1 MNIFDINLEYSLF
14 DVIISITL
22 FVLSFIAFFYFGYF
36 RDLKE
41 RVKEN
46 HKFKDMLIDGYIRKF
61 DEYNDIIS
69 ELRTKI
75 DMIELRINP
84 EKSTR
89 MEDEIVGSTDA
100 VDERSHKNISHNVTP
115 EIVGSTDA
123 VDERSHKNISH
134 NVTPVMKSVIITD
147 KKDDIRDDVAL
158 HLNTVNSIL
167 KMLEVPLTSREIQ
180 GKINKSR
187 EHTSRLLKKLYSENI
202 VIRDETTRP
211 FRYKITNEGRKLLE
225 QTTSSPG

>member
-14 DVIISITL
+14 DVIISIIL
-22 FVLSFIAFFYFGYF
+22 FVLSFVAFFYFGYF

-46 HKFKDMLIDGYIRKF
+46 QKFKDMLIDGYIRKF

-84 EKSTR
+84 EKSIL
-89 MEDEIVGSTDA
+89 MEDKLVTSTNA
-100 VDERSHKNISHNVTP
+100 VND
-115 EIVGSTDA
+115 
-123 VDERSHKNISH
+123 RSHKNISH

-180 GKINKSR
+180 GKIKKSR

>member
-14 DVIISITL
+14 DVIISIIL
-22 FVLSFIAFFYFGYF
+22 FVLSFVAFFYFGYF

-46 HKFKDMLIDGYIRKF
+46 QKFKDMLIDGYIRKF

-84 EKSTR
+84 EKSTLV
-89 MEDEIVGSTDA
+89 EDKLVTSINA
-100 VDERSHKNISHNVTP
+100 VND
-115 EIVGSTDA
+115 
-123 VDERSHKNISH
+123 RSHKNISH

-147 KKDDIRDDVAL
+147 KEDDIRDDVAL

-180 GKINKSR
+180 GKIKKSR

-211 FRYKITNEGRKLLE
+211 FRYKITDEGRKLLE

>member
-1 MNIFDINLEYSLF
+1 MTVFDINLEYSLF
-14 DVIISITL
+14 DIIISIIL
-22 FVLSFIAFFYFGYF
+22 FVLSFVAFYYFGYF

-46 HKFKDMLIDGYIRKF
+46 QKFKDMLIDGYIRKF

-89 MEDEIVGSTDA
+89 MEDELVTSTNA
-100 VDERSHKNISHNVTP
+100 VD
-115 EIVGSTDA
+115 D
-123 VDERSHKNISH
+123 RSHKNISH

-147 KKDDIRDDVAL
+147 KKDDVRDDVAL

-167 KMLEVPLTSREIQ
+167 KMLEVPLTSRQIQ
-180 GKINKSR
+180 GKIKKSR

-202 VIRDETTRP
+202 VIRDESTRP

-225 QTTSSPG
+225 QTTSSSA

>member
-14 DVIISITL
+14 DVIISITF
-22 FVLSFIAFFYFGYF
+22 FVLSFVAFFYFGYF

-46 HKFKDMLIDGYIRKF
+46 QKFKDMLIDGYIRKF
-61 DEYNDIIS
+61 DEYSDIIS

-84 EKSTR
+84 EKSKR
-89 MEDEIVGSTDA
+89 MQDELVTSTNA
-100 VDERSHKNISHNVTP
+100 VNDRSHKNISQ
-115 EIVGSTDA
+115 
-123 VDERSHKNISH
+123 ISH
-134 NVTPVMKSVIITD
+134 NVTPVIKSVIITD
-147 KKDDIRDDVAL
+147 KKDGDRDDVAL

-180 GKINKSR
+180 GKIKKSR

>member
-1 MNIFDINLEYSLF
+1 MNIFDIKLEYSLF
-14 DVIISITL
+14 DVIISIIL
-22 FVLSFIAFFYFGYF
+22 FVLSFVAFFYFSYF
-36 RDLKE
+36 RDLKK
-41 RVKEN
+41 RAKEN
-46 HKFKDMLIDGYIRKF
+46 QKFKDMLIDGYIRKF

-89 MEDEIVGSTDA
+89 MEDEFVTNTNA
-100 VDERSHKNISHNVTP
+100 VD
-115 EIVGSTDA
+115 D
-123 VDERSHKNISH
+123 RSHKNISH

-147 KKDDIRDDVAL
+147 KKDDVRDDVAL

-180 GKINKSR
+180 GKIKKSR

-225 QTTSSPG
+225 QTTSPPG

>member
-1 MNIFDINLEYSLF
+1 MNIYDINLEYSLF
-14 DVIISITL
+14 DVIISITF
-22 FVLSFIAFFYFGYF
+22 FVLSFVAFFYFGYF

-61 DEYNDIIS
+61 DEYSDIIS

-84 EKSTR
+84 EKSIRIQDELVTR
-89 MEDEIVGSTDA
+89 TNA
-100 VDERSHKNISHNVTP
+100 VNDRS
-115 EIVGSTDA
+115 D
-123 VDERSHKNISH
+123 KNISH

-180 GKINKSR
+180 GKIKKSR

>member
-1 MNIFDINLEYSLF
+1 MNIFDINLDYSLF
-14 DVIISITL
+14 DVIISIIL
-22 FVLSFIAFFYFGYF
+22 FVLSFLAFFYFGYF

-46 HKFKDMLIDGYIRKF
+46 QKFKDMLIDGYIRKF

-89 MEDEIVGSTDA
+89 MEDEFVTSTNA
-100 VDERSHKNISHNVTP
+100 VDDRSH
-115 EIVGSTDA
+115 E
-123 VDERSHKNISH
+123 NISH

-147 KKDDIRDDVAL
+147 KKDDVRDDVAL

-167 KMLEVPLTSREIQ
+167 KILEVPLTSREIQ
-180 GKINKSR
+180 GKIKKSR

-202 VIRDETTRP
+202 VIRDETARP

>member
-1 MNIFDINLEYSLF
+1 MNIFDINLQYSLF
-14 DVIISITL
+14 DVIISIIL
-22 FVLSFIAFFYFGYF
+22 FVLSFLAFFYFGYF

-46 HKFKDMLIDGYIRKF
+46 QKFKDMLIDGYVRKF

-69 ELRTKI
+69 QLRTKI

-84 EKSTR
+84 EKNTR
-89 MEDEIVGSTDA
+89 MEDELVISTNA
-100 VDERSHKNISHNVTP
+100 VDDKSH
-115 EIVGSTDA
+115 
-123 VDERSHKNISH
+123 RNISH

-147 KKDDIRDDVAL
+147 KKDDITDDVAL

-180 GKINKSR
+180 GKIKKSR

-225 QTTSSPG
+225 QTTSSLG

>member
-1 MNIFDINLEYSLF
+1 MNIYDINLEYSLF
-14 DVIISITL
+14 DVIISITF
-22 FVLSFIAFFYFGYF
+22 FVLSFVAFFYFGYF

-46 HKFKDMLIDGYIRKF
+46 QKFKDMLIDGYIRKF
-61 DEYNDIIS
+61 DEYSDIIS

-89 MEDEIVGSTDA
+89 IQDELVTSTNA
-100 VDERSHKNISHNVTP
+100 VNDRS
-115 EIVGSTDA
+115 D
-123 VDERSHKNISH
+123 KNISH

-147 KKDDIRDDVAL
+147 KKDDIRDDVVL

-180 GKINKSR
+180 GKIKKSR

-225 QTTSSPG
+225 QTTSSAG

>member
-1 MNIFDINLEYSLF
+1 MNIFDINLQYSLF
-14 DVIISITL
+14 DVIISIIL
-22 FVLSFIAFFYFGYF
+22 FVLSFVAFFYFGYF

-46 HKFKDMLIDGYIRKF
+46 QKFKDMLIDGYIRKF

-89 MEDEIVGSTDA
+89 MEDELVTSTNAID
-100 VDERSHKNISHNVTP
+100 D
-115 EIVGSTDA
+115 
-123 VDERSHKNISH
+123 RSHKNISH

-147 KKDDIRDDVAL
+147 KKDDVRDDVAL

-180 GKINKSR
+180 GKIKKSR

-202 VIRDETTRP
+202 VIRDETARP

>member
-1 MNIFDINLEYSLF
+1 MNIFDINLDYSLF
-14 DVIISITL
+14 DVIISIIL
-22 FVLSFIAFFYFGYF
+22 FVLSFLAFFYFGYF

-46 HKFKDMLIDGYIRKF
+46 QKFKDMLIDGYIRKF

-84 EKSTR
+84 EKITR
-89 MEDEIVGSTDA
+89 MEDELVTSTND
-100 VDERSHKNISHNVTP
+100 VD
-115 EIVGSTDA
+115 D
-123 VDERSHKNISH
+123 RSHKNISH

-147 KKDDIRDDVAL
+147 KKDDVRDDVAL

-167 KMLEVPLTSREIQ
+167 KMLEVPLTSRQIQ
-180 GKINKSR
+180 GKIKKSR

>member
-22 FVLSFIAFFYFGYF
+22 FVLSFVAFFYFGYF

-46 HKFKDMLIDGYIRKF
+46 QKFKDMLIDGYIRKF

-89 MEDEIVGSTDA
+89 MEDELITSTNA
-100 VDERSHKNISHNVTP
+100 VND
-115 EIVGSTDA
+115 
-123 VDERSHKNISH
+123 RSHKNISH

-147 KKDDIRDDVAL
+147 KKDDVRDDVAL

-167 KMLEVPLTSREIQ
+167 KMLEVPLTSRQIQ
-180 GKINKSR
+180 GKIKKSR

>member
-14 DVIISITL
+14 DVIISIIL
-22 FVLSFIAFFYFGYF
+22 FVLSFVAFFYFGYF

-46 HKFKDMLIDGYIRKF
+46 QKFKDMLIDGYIRKF

-89 MEDEIVGSTDA
+89 MEDEFVTNTNA
-100 VDERSHKNISHNVTP
+100 VD
-115 EIVGSTDA
+115 D
-123 VDERSHKNISH
+123 RSHKNISH

-147 KKDDIRDDVAL
+147 KKDDVRDDVAL

-180 GKINKSR
+180 GKIKKSR

-225 QTTSSPG
+225 QTTSPPG

>member
-1 MNIFDINLEYSLF
+1 MNIYDINLEYSLF

-22 FVLSFIAFFYFGYF
+22 FVLSFVAFFYFGYF

-46 HKFKDMLIDGYIRKF
+46 QKFKDMLIDGYIRKF
-61 DEYNDIIS
+61 DEYSDIIS

-89 MEDEIVGSTDA
+89 IQDELVTSTNA
-100 VDERSHKNISHNVTP
+100 VND
-115 EIVGSTDA
+115 
-123 VDERSHKNISH
+123 RSHKNISH

-147 KKDDIRDDVAL
+147 KKDDMRDDVAL

-180 GKINKSR
+180 GKIKKSR

>member
-1 MNIFDINLEYSLF
+1 MNIFDINLQYSLF
-14 DVIISITL
+14 DVIISIIL
-22 FVLSFIAFFYFGYF
+22 FVLSFVAFFYFGYF

-46 HKFKDMLIDGYIRKF
+46 QKFKDMLIDGYIRKF

-89 MEDEIVGSTDA
+89 MEDEFVTNTNA
-100 VDERSHKNISHNVTP
+100 VD
-115 EIVGSTDA
+115 D
-123 VDERSHKNISH
+123 RSHKNISH

-147 KKDDIRDDVAL
+147 KKDDVRDDVAL

-180 GKINKSR
+180 GKIKKSR

-202 VIRDETTRP
+202 VIRDETARP